1 MNTNDLT
8 YGLKGKRAMSI
19 PELHQPLDPLI
30 TWEKAFNSEEILDI
44 ISLGEM
50 AEFQKGVI
58 GVNPQDQEEGKP
70 PVGTLDVNVRN
81 TDVSFIVPSE
91 QSEWLYFRMQN
102 LCAKVNWDKFQ
113 FDLER
118 FEPFQYGKYK
128 EGQFYNWHTDS
139 GPTLPI
145 HRKLSM
151 MVNLTPPDEY
161 EGGELC
167 INTNGNQDD
176 PVVLKME
183 AGSVVVIPS
192 WVPHTVKPVTKG
204 ERVSLVAWVVG
215 PKFR

>member
-1 MNTNDLT
+1 MNLNNLRF
-8 YGLKGKRAMSI
+8 GPRGQQAMTI
-19 PELHQPLDPLI
+19 PELYQPLEHLI
-30 TWEKAFNSEEILDI
+30 TWEKAFSPEEVLDI

-50 AEFQKGVI
+50 AEFQQGVVGVSEDNPDKG
-58 GVNPQDQEEGKP
+58 N
-70 PVGTLDVNVRN
+70 LDTNIRN
-81 TDVSFIVPSE
+81 SDVSFIVPSE
-91 QSEWLYFRMQN
+91 QTEWLYSRMQN
-102 LCAKVNWDKFQ
+102 LCAKVNWDKSQ

-139 GPTLPI
+139 GPTVRE

-151 MVNLTPPDEY
+151 MVNLTPTDEY
-161 EGGELC
+161 EGGELY

-176 PVVLKME
+176 PTVLKME
-183 AGSVVVIPS
+183 PGSVVVIPS